1 MRGGIGVLFTLV
13 MPDPRHVSHQLA
25 QRDGPLFPGERRD
38 VSLNFVLEVQRAFF
52 EKQTDGGRS
61 ERLGRVP
68 DPEAHA
74 RGDGYALLHIR
85 PAETFGPHEVATHTH
100 RHRQARQ
107 VLLGKTGTREPSAL
121 VYRGGPLW

>member
-1 MRGGIGVLFTLV
+1 MSFAANGKSRSVGVSFAVSDQYSTGTKATISSMWYYLI
-13 MPDPRHVSHQLA
+13 PDVSPFGSSLRRMSFNFAIASRHATPNPSR
-25 QRDGPLFPGERRD
+25 RDG
-38 VSLNFVLEVQRAFF
+38 
-52 EKQTDGGRS
+52 
-61 ERLGRVP
+61 
-68 DPEAHA
+68 H
-74 RGDGYALLHIR
+74 ALLHIR